1 MTKKEEIIL
10 EFMKDPEYKPMKAK
24 EIAIILGVPK
34 KEYPKFQEAIAE
46 LEKEFKIGKNHKNK
60 YKVIEEEYKEG
71 NFRKNAKGFGFV
83 NIGEEDEIYISKDKS
98 KNALNEDKVL
108 IEIIEEKSENKKAE
122 LAQQTEALMAELN
135 VISGGREEFT
145 AKRIEIAARQEKAA
159 LELAQAQ
166 KALEEAEKK
175 RNQAAL
181 ESVKQNAE
189 YEHVLQQL
197 ESDYGLTLEEAHKEA
212 LLEAG
217 DNSLRRQELSLQ
229 RRIEELGPV
238 NAAAIEQY
246 AAVKERF
253 EFLQKQYDDL
263 AGAKAN
269 LESVI
274 SEINSGMSKRFKE
287 AFAKINVYFSECYVK
302 LFGGG
307 TAYLKLT
314 DPGDVLSSG
323 IDIEVQPPGKKLQSL
338 YLLSGGERALT
349 VIALLFALLSYSPAP
364 FCILDEIDA
373 ALDEANVDRFARFLT
388 AYAEN
393 NQFIVIT
400 HRKGTMEAANV
411 LHGVTMEE
419 SGVSKLL
426 SVKLT

>member
-1 MTKKEEIIL
+1 M
-10 EFMKDPEYKPMKAK
+10 
-24 EIAIILGVPK
+24 
-34 KEYPKFQEAIAE
+34 
-46 LEKEFKIGKNHKNK
+46 
-60 YKVIEEEYKEG
+60 
-71 NFRKNAKGFGFV
+71 
-83 NIGEEDEIYISKDKS
+83 
-98 KNALNEDKVL
+98 
-108 IEIIEEKSENKKAE
+108 
-122 LAQQTEALMAELN
+122 
-135 VISGGREEFT
+135 
-145 AKRIEIAARQEKAA
+145 
-159 LELAQAQ
+159 ELAQAQ

-217 DNSLRRQELSLQ
+217 DSSLRRQELSLQ

-274 SEINSGMSKRFKE
+274 SEINSGMSRRFKE
-287 AFAKINVYFSECYVK
+287 AFAKINIYFSECYVK

-393 NQFIVIT
+393 TQFIVIT

-426 SVKLT
+426 SVKLTEKE

>member
-1 MTKKEEIIL
+1 MSIVSDIEKLKKEKNAVILAHYYVDDDVQDVADYIGDSFYLSKVATKVSQDRIIFAGV
-10 EFMKDPEYKPMKAK
+10 EFMGESAKILNPEKRVFMPDINADCPMAHMADK
-24 EIAIILGVPK
+24 
-34 KEYPKFQEAIAE
+34 
-46 LEKEFKIGKNHKNK
+46 
-60 YKVIEEEYKEG
+60 
-71 NFRKNAKGFGFV
+71 
-83 NIGEEDEIYISKDKS
+83 DEILK
-98 KNALNEDKVL
+98 L
-108 IEIIEEKSENKKAE
+108 
-122 LAQQTEALMAELN
+122 
-135 VISGGREEFT
+135 RE
-145 AKRIEIAARQEKAA
+145 
-159 LELAQAQ
+159 
-166 KALEEAEKK
+166 
-175 RNQAAL
+175 
-181 ESVKQNAE
+181 
-189 YEHVLQQL
+189 
-197 ESDYGLTLEEAHKEA
+197 
-212 LLEAG
+212 
-217 DNSLRRQELSLQ
+217 
-229 RRIEELGPV
+229 
-238 NAAAIEQY
+238 
-246 AAVKERF
+246 
-253 EFLQKQYDDL
+253 QYDDL

-393 NQFIVIT
+393 TQFIVIT

-426 SVKLT
+426 SVKLAEKE

>member
-1 MTKKEEIIL
+1 MPL
-10 EFMKDPEYKPMKAK
+10 
-24 EIAIILGVPK
+24 L
-34 KEYPKFQEAIAE
+34 
-46 LEKEFKIGKNHKNK
+46 
-60 YKVIEEEYKEG
+60 
-71 NFRKNAKGFGFV
+71 
-83 NIGEEDEIYISKDKS
+83 
-98 KNALNEDKVL
+98 KNAL
-108 IEIIEEKSENKKAE
+108 S
-122 LAQQTEALMAELN
+122 
-135 VISGGREEFT
+135 FC
-145 AKRIEIAARQEKAA
+145 
-159 LELAQAQ
+159 
-166 KALEEAEKK
+166 
-175 RNQAAL
+175 RN
-181 ESVKQNAE
+181 SMM
-189 YEHVLQQL
+189 
-197 ESDYGLTLEEAHKEA
+197 TL
-212 LLEAG
+212 
-217 DNSLRRQELSLQ
+217 
-229 RRIEELGPV
+229 
-238 NAAAIEQY
+238 
-246 AAVKERF
+246 
-253 EFLQKQYDDL
+253 
-263 AGAKAN
+263 
-269 LESVI
+269 
-274 SEINSGMSKRFKE
+274 EINSGMSKRFKE

-393 NQFIVIT
+393 TQFIVIT

-426 SVKLT
+426 SVKLTEKE